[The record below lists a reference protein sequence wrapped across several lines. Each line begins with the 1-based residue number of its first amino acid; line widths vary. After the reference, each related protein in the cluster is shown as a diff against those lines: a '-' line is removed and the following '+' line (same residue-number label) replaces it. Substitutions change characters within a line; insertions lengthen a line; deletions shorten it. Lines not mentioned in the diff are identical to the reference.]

1 MFHAWKQEKATAA
14 LVEEAQ
20 ALADKLAGTK
30 PHFLDSQAAHAQ
42 LWAATLL
49 AEGQDVDDLTHWP
62 AARVTKF
69 IKATQTRIAALRKA
83 REYDSS
89 DGLAIWLH
97 TARAVIEPRIAP
109 AVREIWQ
116 HLLAAGPNA
125 APMAEDLLQDAGLP
139 TDQTL
144 RCPAGFG
151 SQD

>member
-20 ALADKLAGTK
+20 ALADKLATTK
-30 PHFLDSQAAHAQ
+30 PHFLDSHAAYAL
-42 LWAATLL
+42 LWAETLR
-49 AEGQDVDDLTHWP
+49 AEGQDLHDLAQWP

-69 IKATQTRIAALRKA
+69 IKATQTKIAALRKA
-83 REYDSS
+83 RDYDSS

-97 TARAVIEPRIAP
+97 TARSVAEPRIAP

-125 APMAEDLLQDAGLP
+125 APMAEELLQDAGLP
-139 TDQTL
+139 DDQIL

-151 SQD
+151 PQD